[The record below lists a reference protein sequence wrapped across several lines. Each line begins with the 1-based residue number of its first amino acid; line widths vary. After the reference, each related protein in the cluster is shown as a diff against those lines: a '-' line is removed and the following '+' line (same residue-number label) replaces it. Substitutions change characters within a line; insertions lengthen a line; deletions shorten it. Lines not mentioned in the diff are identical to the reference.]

1 MPYYK
6 HLLGDGEDYAVYAR
20 SPFAAEN
27 RLLLLGQDVSS
38 RYTRRN
44 QTEYERIA
52 AWLAAMAEG
61 RRGNYL
67 AFFPSYRMMGEVF
80 DIFEERYGK
89 RVDCVIQRSAC
100 GRKSGKPSSGSLS
113 RTGRP
118 DSRKAPAGE
127 KPAGLL
133 RAGRDFLGRD

>member
-1 MPYYK
+1 MK
-6 HLLGDGEDYAVYAR
+6 TR
-20 SPFAAEN
+20 KN

-89 RVDCVIQRSAC
+89 RVDCVIQRSGMREEEREAFLRQFEQDGTAGQAEGS
-100 GRKSGKPSSGSLS
+100 GREKSLVG
-113 RTGRP
+113 
-118 DSRKAPAGE
+118 
-127 KPAGLL
+127 
-133 RAGRDFLGRD
+133 FCVLGGIF